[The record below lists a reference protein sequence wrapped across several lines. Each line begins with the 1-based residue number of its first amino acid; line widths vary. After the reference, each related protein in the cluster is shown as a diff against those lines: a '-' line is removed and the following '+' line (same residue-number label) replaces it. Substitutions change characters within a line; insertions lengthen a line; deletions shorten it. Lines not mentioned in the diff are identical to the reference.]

1 VNALRR
7 TLAILTDRPR
17 AAAWTLVAIV
27 CALTV
32 AAIALVVVDNIDDW
46 TAAPRTRGGSMV
58 VYLGEGV
65 SDANA
70 QLLAAQLSHV
80 AGVDHAELVPPAEAA
95 KRLERALGADAALL
109 DGVDL
114 ASLPPTV
121 EVTLAPG
128 VRDVISMS
136 PLLGALRGT
145 PGVEDVIVE
154 DGGDS
159 SHRASNL
166 AAMRTWFVSGAALLA
181 GLALVVVLVAIR
193 VRLQRDRQEHAVLH
207 LLGASPGFSA
217 VPAALAGAL
226 LGLCASLA
234 ASLLVWLGVAHF
246 GDDLATALSV
256 QSVSAPAIGA
266 IALFVA
272 TSAGIGLV
280 GGGLAGVA
288 RVAR

>member
-1 VNALRR
+1 MNALRR
-7 TLAILTDRPR
+7 TFAILIDRPR
-17 AAAWTLVAIV
+17 TAAWTLVAIV

-32 AAIALVVVDNIDDW
+32 AAVALVVVDNIDGW
-46 TAAPRTRGGSMV
+46 TAAPRTGGGSMV

-70 QLLAAQLSHV
+70 QILANQLSHV
-80 AGVDHAELVPPAEAA
+80 AGVDRAELVAPADAA

-128 VRDVISMS
+128 VRDVLAMS
-136 PLLGALRGT
+136 PLLRALRGT
-145 PGVEDVIVE
+145 PGVDDVIVE
-154 DGGDS
+154 DGGDAVPHS
-159 SHRASNL
+159 FAGMRAFL
-166 AAMRTWFVSGAALLA
+166 VSGAALLA
-181 GLALVVVLVAIR
+181 GLALVVVLAAIR
-193 VRLQRDRQEHAVLH
+193 VRLERDRQEHAVLH
-207 LLGASPGFSA
+207 LLGASPAFSA

-226 LGLCASLA
+226 LGSCAALA
-234 ASLLVWLGVAHF
+234 ASVLVWLGVQTF
-246 GDDLATALSV
+246 GDELAGALSV
-256 QSVSAPAIGA
+256 QAVSVPALGA
-266 IALFVA
+266 MALFVA

>member
-7 TLAILTDRPR
+7 TFAILIDRPR
-17 AAAWTLVAIV
+17 TAAWTLVAIV

-32 AAIALVVVDNIDDW
+32 AAILLVVVENIDGW
-46 TAAPRTRGGSMV
+46 TAAPRTGGGSMV

-70 QLLAAQLSHV
+70 QILANQLSHV
-80 AGVDHAELVPPAEAA
+80 AGVDRAELVSPADAA

-128 VRDVISMS
+128 VRDVIAMS
-136 PLLGALRGT
+136 PLLRTLRGT
-145 PGVEDVIVE
+145 PGVDDVIVE
-154 DGGDS
+154 DGGDAKTRPFAC
-159 SHRASNL
+159 RAFL
-166 AAMRTWFVSGAALLA
+166 VSCAALLA
-181 GLALVVVLVAIR
+181 GLALVVVLAAIR
-193 VRLQRDRQEHAVLH
+193 VRLEHDRQEHAVLH
-207 LLGASPGFSA
+207 LLGASPAFSA

-234 ASLLVWLGVAHF
+234 ASLLVWLGVQTF
-246 GDDLATALSV
+246 GDELANALSV
-256 QSVSAPAIGA
+256 QSVSAPAVGA

>member
-1 VNALRR
+1 MNALRR
-7 TLAILTDRPR
+7 TFAILIDRPR
-17 AAAWTLVAIV
+17 TAAWTLVAIV

-32 AAIALVVVDNIDDW
+32 AAIALVVVDNIDGW
-46 TAAPRTRGGSMV
+46 TAAPRTGGGSMV

-70 QLLAAQLSHV
+70 QILANQLSHV
-80 AGVDHAELVPPAEAA
+80 AGVDHAELVAAADAA

-114 ASLPPTV
+114 GSLPPTV

-128 VRDVISMS
+128 VRDVIAMS
-136 PLLGALRGT
+136 PLLRALRGT
-145 PGVEDVIVE
+145 PGVDDVIVE
-154 DGGDS
+154 DGGDAVPHSFAGMRAVLVS
-159 SHRASNL
+159 S
-166 AAMRTWFVSGAALLA
+166 AALLA
-181 GLALVVVLVAIR
+181 GLALVVVLAAIR
-193 VRLQRDRQEHAVLH
+193 VRLERDRQEHAVLH
-207 LLGASPGFSA
+207 LLGASPAFSA
-217 VPAALAGAL
+217 VPVALAGAL

-234 ASLLVWLGVAHF
+234 ASLLVWLGVQTF
-246 GDDLATALSV
+246 GDELASALSV
-256 QSVSAPAIGA
+256 QSVSAPALGA

>member
-1 VNALRR
+1 MNALRR
-7 TLAILTDRPR
+7 TIAILIDRPR
-17 AAAWTLVAIV
+17 TAAWTLVAIV

-32 AAIALVVVDNIDDW
+32 AAVALVVVDNIEGW
-46 TAAPRTRGGSMV
+46 TAAPRTGGGSMV

-70 QLLAAQLSHV
+70 QVLANQLSHV
-80 AGVDHAELVPPAEAA
+80 AGVDHAELVAPADAA

-128 VRDVISMS
+128 VRDVIAMS
-136 PLLGALRGT
+136 PLLRALRGA
-145 PGVEDVIVE
+145 PGVDDVIVE
-154 DGGDS
+154 DGGDAKPHS
-159 SHRASNL
+159 SATMRAFL
-166 AAMRTWFVSGAALLA
+166 VSGAALLA
-181 GLALVVVLVAIR
+181 GLALVVVLAAIR
-193 VRLQRDRQEHAVLH
+193 VRLERDRQEHAVLH
-207 LLGASPGFSA
+207 LLGASPAFSA

-226 LGLCASLA
+226 LGSCASLA
-234 ASLLVWLGVAHF
+234 ASVLVWLGVQTF
-246 GDDLATALSV
+246 GDDLASALSV
-256 QSVSAPAIGA
+256 QAVSVPAFGA
-266 IALFVA
+266 MALFVA

>member
-1 VNALRR
+1 LNALRR
-7 TLAILTDRPR
+7 TFAILIARPR
-17 AAAWTLVAIV
+17 TAAWTLVAIV

-32 AAIALVVVDNIDDW
+32 AAIALVVVDNIDGW
-46 TAAPRTRGGSMV
+46 TAAPRTGGGSMV

-70 QLLAAQLSHV
+70 QILANQLSHV
-80 AGVDHAELVPPAEAA
+80 AGVDHAELVSPAEAA

-128 VRDVISMS
+128 VRDVIAMS
-136 PLLGALRGT
+136 PLLRALRGT
-145 PGVEDVIVE
+145 PGVDDVIVE
-154 DGGDS
+154 DGGDAAPHS
-159 SHRASNL
+159 FAGMRAFL
-166 AAMRTWFVSGAALLA
+166 VSGAALLA
-181 GLALVVVLVAIR
+181 GLALVVVLAAIR
-193 VRLQRDRQEHAVLH
+193 VRLERDRQEHAVLH
-207 LLGASPGFSA
+207 LLGASPAFSA

-234 ASLLVWLGVAHF
+234 ASLLVWLGVQTF
-246 GDDLATALSV
+246 GDELASALSV
-256 QSVSAPAIGA
+256 HSVSAPALGA

-280 GGGLAGVA
+280 GGSLAGVA

>member
-1 VNALRR
+1 VSVRNALGR
-7 TLAILTDRPR
+7 TFALLGNPTRT
-17 AAAWTLVAIV
+17 AWTLVAIV

-32 AAIALVVVDNIDDW
+32 AAIALVVVDNLDGW
-46 TAAPRTRGGSMV
+46 TTPPRTGGGSMV

-70 QLLAAQLSHV
+70 KILLGQLSHV
-80 AGVDHAELVPPAEAA
+80 AGVERAELVAPADAA

-121 EVTLAPG
+121 EVTLSPG

-136 PLLGALRGT
+136 PLLHALRGT
-145 PGVEDVIVE
+145 PGVDDVIVE
-154 DGGDS
+154 DGSEPRHSFAG
-159 SHRASNL
+159 
-166 AAMRTWFVSGAALLA
+166 MRTFLISGAALLA
-181 GLALVVVLVAIR
+181 GLALVVMLAAIR
-193 VRLQRDRQEHAVLH
+193 VRLERDRQDHAVLH
-207 LLGASPGFSA
+207 LLGANPSFSA

-234 ASLLVWLGVAHF
+234 ASVLVWVGVSSF
-246 GDDLATALSV
+246 GDELASTLSV
-256 QSVSAPAIGA
+256 QSVSLPALGA
-266 IALFVA
+266 IAMFVA
-272 TSAGIGLV
+272 ISAGVGLV
-280 GGGLAGVA
+280 AGGLAGVA